1 MLKALRIISCVLAAT
16 AAAVAVPIFI
26 FFDLWGL
33 IPVGLCIAFAAVM
46 FICKYEQE
54 KAELKK
60 NPPAPEGDFITG
72 RVEKNAPADGGK
84 ETH

>member
-1 MLKALRIISCVLAAT
+1 MFKILRIISCVLAAA

-33 IPVGLCIAFAAVM
+33 IPVGLCIVFAAVM

-54 KAELKK
+54 KAELEK
-60 NPPAPEGDFITG
+60 NPPAPEGDFIRG
-72 RVEKNAPADGGK
+72 KAEKNASAESGE

>member
-1 MLKALRIISCVLAAT
+1 MFKVMRIIFSVLAA
-16 AAAVAVPIFI
+16 AAAACAVMIFI

-33 IPVGLCIAFAAVM
+33 IPVGLCIAFAAGM
-46 FICKYEQE
+46 FICKFAQE

-72 RVEKNAPADGGK
+72 RVEKKDNDD
-84 ETH
+84 